1 MAHGGD
7 GMPRAPWPAVP
18 KETDGGG
25 RAQTR
30 PVATEFGVGL
40 IARGF
45 IVVLLL
51 WALANIIWLA
61 RDVLFI
67 AFFAVLV
74 ASFLS
79 IFVDWLQQRD
89 VRRAVAAPLV
99 LFAFVLV
106 ASALLAISWPTLEA
120 QFGTV
125 SQQLPR
131 AIGDAEDWL
140 SAQFRTVF
148 GSLGDTGGVVEERVR
163 TRAAEELAD
172 IVGGTIPLLNTAV
185 GTISGLLLVMFAG
198 MFLAIEPRTYS
209 LGLLRL
215 VPASRRLQALRVLE
229 DIGVTL
235 RRWMAAQAAGMLI
248 IGMAT
253 TLGYLIIGVP
263 AAFALG
269 LIAGLLEF
277 VPYVG
282 PVLAFIP
289 AVALALTV
297 SVEMGL
303 WVVGLYGL
311 IQFLESN
318 IVMPLLIKGVVRLP
332 PALTL
337 LFQAL
342 MAALFGFLG
351 LLLAVPILAAGKVV
365 VKELYVEEVAE
376 ES

>member
-1 MAHGGD
+1 MAGGGD
-7 GMPRAPWPAVP
+7 GMARAPRATVP
-18 KETDGGG
+18 NETGAGPQHERAGG
-25 RAQTR
+25 
-30 PVATEFGVGL
+30 TEIGVGL

-51 WALANIIWLA
+51 WALANVIWLA
-61 RDVLFI
+61 RDILFV

-79 IFVDWLQQRD
+79 IFVDFLQQRG

-99 LFAFVLV
+99 LFTFVAV
-106 ASALLAISWPTLEA
+106 LAVVLMLSWPTLES

-125 SQQLPR
+125 SRQLPE
-131 AIGDAEDWL
+131 AIGKAESWL
-140 SAQFRTVF
+140 SEQFRTIF
-148 GSLGDTGGVVEERVR
+148 GTLGQAGGAVEERVR

-172 IVGGTIPLLNTAV
+172 LVGGTLPLLNTAV
-185 GTISGLLLVMFAG
+185 GTVSGLLLVMFSG

-215 VPASRRLQALRVLE
+215 VPASRRLDALRVLE
-229 DIGVTL
+229 DIGTTM

-248 IGMAT
+248 IGIAT
-253 TLGYLIIGVP
+253 TIGYVIIGVP
-263 AAFALG
+263 AALALG

-289 AVALALTV
+289 AVALSLTV
-297 SVEMGL
+297 SLEMAL
-303 WVVGLYGL
+303 WVVALYGV

-318 IVMPLLIKGVVRLP
+318 IVMPLLIKGVVKLP

-337 LFQAL
+337 LFQAM
-342 MAALFGFLG
+342 MATLFGFLG

-365 VKELYVEEVAE
+365 VQELYVDEVAE